1 MKFASAATALALTS
15 LAHVASGTDI
25 YLTEMPAVIPGNY
38 TNYKYD
44 TESGSLTTLASQLE
58 SSYTAYDM
66 VAGSATCGNRYYAAA
81 VQAFISWGLMVTDVE
96 TGKTQVID
104 HTDFPSETNDKLVQT
119 IWCDGTDS
127 TGNSL
132 IAVLSDTEN
141 PTYSVYRL
149 VVDKDMSVST
159 SLIADIPQGPHE
171 SNTGWSTEFQ
181 ATPDGSQVYA
191 SWAVKGSSNSNGSI
205 KRVDVESGEVS
216 EWSVTG
222 DNGYVYAM
230 FPKEND
236 AKQISAVLNYNG
248 VSSRAFLTLNDDGS
262 VDLGDSEEDQS
273 LFLGGMPW
281 QIDAEGQVGMALD
294 NKQPQHI
301 DFFDVDSL
309 EVLSSLEEKDIFG
322 DVQNRKLGGLTW
334 GK

>member
-1 MKFASAATALALTS
+1 MDLPLFCSPKHTLTLAMS
-15 LAHVASGTDI
+15 LI
-25 YLTEMPAVIPGNY
+25 R
-38 TNYKYD
+38 
-44 TESGSLTTLASQLE
+44 SLTTLASQLE

-66 VAGSATCGNRYYAAA
+66 VAGSATCGKRYYAAA

-119 IWCDGTDS
+119 IWCDGADS

-309 EVLSSLEEKDIFG
+309 EVSVCENLFF
-322 DVQNRKLGGLTW
+322 KL
-334 GK
+334 